1 MLMQAKRRG
10 AALARLQAMV
20 SRSRFVHW
28 PVIRRCML
36 GLLLLVHGAVW
47 ACGDAAADAGAR
59 FGRPAVLSSG
69 DLAGMHPASPG
80 AHGAV
85 PHGAVPQGS
94 MPRGAVAGH
103 LAAVVAAQAD
113 HRCGQPQAN
122 AGAGSQP
129 CTQVSACVGLCAT
142 VCLPAAAAGPAL
154 AGGAGGLRA
163 AARAEACP
171 VRPGWAVTGRSVPP
185 ESPPP
190 IV

>member
-20 SRSRFVHW
+20 SRSRFVLHW

-47 ACGDAAADAGAR
+47 ACADPAGDAGAR
-59 FGRPAVLSSG
+59 FGRPAVLSG
-69 DLAGMHPASPG
+69 GVLAGMHPATQG

-85 PHGAVPQGS
+85 PRGAVPQGE
-94 MPRGAVAGH
+94 VAGH
-103 LAAVVAAQAD
+103 LAAVVTAQAD
-113 HRCGQPQAN
+113 HRCGHPQAN
-122 AGAGSQP
+122 AGAHQGSQP
-129 CTQVSACVGLCAT
+129 CAGQISACVGLCAT
-142 VCLPAAAAGPAL
+142 VCLPAAAACPAL
-154 AGGAGGLRA
+154 PSGARGLPA
-163 AARAEACP
+163 TARAEACP
-171 VRPGWAVTGRSVPP
+171 VRPGWVVTGRNVPP